1 MSDSTFD
8 NESQKFQQKIAEW
21 LKKVHFKKKMLGGVS
36 ETDVWK
42 KIGELN
48 SMYEAALS
56 EERTRYN
63 TLIEHY
69 RKSCI
74 IAVKK
79 NRNSDLENSQQQEFE
94 SIVLDH
100 PEGDTVEDEK

>member
-8 NESQKFQQKIAEW
+8 NVNQEFEQKTAEW
-21 LKKVHFKKKMLGGVS
+21 LKKIHFKKKLFGGVS

-42 KIGELN
+42 RIGELN
-48 SMYEAALS
+48 SMYEAALA
-56 EERTRYN
+56 EEITRYD

-74 IAVKK
+74 MAVKK
-79 NRNSDLENSQQQEFE
+79 NMSGELANQEVTTIKMDP
-94 SIVLDH
+94 S
-100 PEGDTVEDEK
+100 EGETVKDEE